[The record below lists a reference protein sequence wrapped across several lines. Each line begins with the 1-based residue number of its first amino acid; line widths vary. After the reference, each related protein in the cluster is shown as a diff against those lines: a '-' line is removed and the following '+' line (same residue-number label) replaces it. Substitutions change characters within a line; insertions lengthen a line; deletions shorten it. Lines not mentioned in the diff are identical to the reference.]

1 MLLRIAQLLSPQEC
15 LAILQTIASA
25 PAGQGWADG
34 RATAGP
40 QGAQVKNNQQT
51 PEDSPAAAQA
61 RAVVLAALARNAQ
74 FMAATLPKRLYPP
87 SFNRYANSSNTFG
100 SHIDNAVRTLPAPAG
115 DLSGVRVGYV
125 RTDISCTLFLSEPQ
139 DYAGGELVIESAGH
153 EQAYK
158 LAAGDLLVYPAS
170 TVHRVNPVTQGE
182 RIASFFW
189 VESMVRADAQ
199 RALLYG
205 LDMSLLSLREKYG
218 ETAEAVQLTGTY
230 HNLLRMWSD
239 V

>member
-1 MLLRIAQLLSPQEC
+1 MLLRIPQVLSAPER
-15 LAILQTIASA
+15 AGILQILANA

-40 QGAQVKNNQQT
+40 QGALVKNNQQT
-51 PEDSPAAAQA
+51 PEDSLAAAKA
-61 RAVVLAALARNAQ
+61 RAVVQVALARNSQ
-74 FMAATLPKRLYPP
+74 FMAATLPKRIYPP
-87 SFNRYANSSNTFG
+87 SFNRYANSSNAFG
-100 SHIDNAVRTLPAPAG
+100 SHVDNAVRTLPAPAG

-125 RTDISCTLFLSEPQ
+125 RTDISCTLFLSEAQ

-199 RALLYG
+199 RALLFG
-205 LDMSLLSLREKYG
+205 LDMSILSLREKHG
-218 ETAEAVQLTGTY
+218 ESAEAVKLTGTY
-230 HNLLRMWSD
+230 HNLLRMWAD